1 MRQALLE
8 HNLVAEDFGGETIFV
23 DVSATK
29 GTGVEKLLEM
39 IALQA
44 EVLEL
49 RANQKG
55 AARGVVVARAGL
67 GFEHLLPILPRVS
80 QWHDRKKVIEAPLF
94 PGYCFARLSVHN
106 RSTVVQL
113 PGVAYIVGSAGFSEV
128 IPDEEIDALKRVTK
142 CGMPYEAAMCLSEGD
157 PVVIIRG
164 PLAGVRGNLVRRER
178 SHCVLIGVQL
188 LQQGA
193 TVKIDAEDVRRIE
206 EPAYSIGSGRSGRRA
221 EPEYVAAR

>member
-1 MRQALLE
+1 MI
-8 HNLVAEDFGGETIFV
+8 VAGIPSSQE
-23 DVSATK
+23 
-29 GTGVEKLLEM
+29 
-39 IALQA
+39 
-44 EVLEL
+44 
-49 RANQKG
+49 ANES
-55 AARGVVVARAGL
+55 ARGQWVALKTRAQHEKAVRDRLHRL

-221 EPEYVAAR
+221 EPQCVLAAR